1 MVRKTPTR
9 NKACCDAFSGN
20 DRCRKK
26 LFSLFLV
33 FDVVADYAERK
44 TIIQLSLFLA
54 QSNSG
59 VVADYAEQSFI
70 IAF

>member
-1 MVRKTPTR
+1 MHLQAMTGAGKSYFLY
-9 NKACCDAFSGN
+9 FSQM
-20 DRCRKK
+20 
-26 LFSLFLV
+26 V